1 MLVKARAKLNLYLH
15 VNGKRPDNYHNV
27 ESLMVFTDELYDEME
42 IVAGNDMHITVAGAL
57 SNELSSQPNI
67 ITKIIEYLQQLSL
80 SPFPVHIRL
89 DKYIP
94 ICAGMGGGSA
104 DAALALKLLAEMWQ
118 VPITTSRLSEIASI
132 IGADIPVCYHGAA
145 AYVSGIGEQ
154 VAAVQLPPLWAVV
167 LNPRQQ
173 LSTASLFAEIV
184 EKGYTAPLLS
194 QPQSFEDIS
203 VLIEF
208 LKLQHNDFTL
218 LSGKRMPVIHE
229 MLAALRN
236 QPNCLLARM
245 TGTGPSCFGL
255 FAQRIQAEVAARE
268 ISRGCPG
275 WFVKSSRL

>member
-1 MLVKARAKLNLYLH
+1 
-15 VNGKRPDNYHNV
+15 
-27 ESLMVFTDELYDEME
+27 
-42 IVAGNDMHITVAGAL
+42 
-57 SNELSSQPNI
+57 
-67 ITKIIEYLQQLSL
+67 
-80 SPFPVHIRL
+80 
-89 DKYIP
+89 
-94 ICAGMGGGSA
+94 
-104 DAALALKLLAEMWQ
+104 
-118 VPITTSRLSEIASI
+118 
-132 IGADIPVCYHGAA
+132 
-145 AYVSGIGEQ
+145 
-154 VAAVQLPPLWAVV
+154 VV